1 MLSLSG
7 GTTWG
12 QGLAQNEVSWMGDGE
27 VRSREYSN
35 SSSVAGST
43 QTHNGVQVAI
53 SG

>member
-1 MLSLSG
+1 MLSLGG

-27 VRSREYSN
+27 VRSKEYS
-35 SSSVAGST
+35 SSSSGAGSK